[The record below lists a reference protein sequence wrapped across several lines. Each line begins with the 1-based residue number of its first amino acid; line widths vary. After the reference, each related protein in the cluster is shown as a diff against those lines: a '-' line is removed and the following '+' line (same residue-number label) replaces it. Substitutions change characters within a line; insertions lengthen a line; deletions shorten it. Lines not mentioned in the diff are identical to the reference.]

1 MILVQWTFSS
11 DPSLIPWWVGP
22 SRSRKPWGLY
32 WQPLVEQ
39 IANKV
44 NDSIDEAAWLAGTKA
59 DSVLVAVV
67 TPFFSDFE
75 GKVVVLDGTAM
86 VELVVPDEIASSRLL
101 AEVGEYIESKS
112 FEALDKV
119 AKKLK
124 TGPPVRRI
132 VEEPVGGERVV
143 ESDQV
148 SLIGTEYLGDGLLA
162 LVPPQMAGRNF
173 VDAIVQVSEELGE
186 HRLHGWRLFQD
197 DTPESGPGDGS
208 ELFVEL
214 DFRGIDVPALLSV
227 LQYNKENALVVI
239 ARSLEQVGPWLKKI
253 EPLMQG
259 VTLSPILAGRDGSLE
274 WISFRFAETR
284 GKGN

>member
-1 MILVQWTFSS
+1 MVLVQWPSS
-11 DPSLIPWWVGP
+11 YNPSLIPWWVGP
-22 SRSRKPWGLY
+22 SRSRKPGGLY
-32 WQPLVEQ
+32 WQPLMEQ

-44 NDSIDEAAWLAGTKA
+44 NASVDEAAWLAGTKA

-67 TPFFSDFE
+67 TPSFSDFK

-86 VELVVPDEIASSRLL
+86 VELVVPDEIISSRDLT
-101 AEVGEYIESKS
+101 EVGEYLESKT

-119 AKKLK
+119 AKRLK

-132 VEEPVGGERVV
+132 IEEPIESERVV
-143 ESDQV
+143 EADQV
-148 SLIGTEYLGDGLLA
+148 SLIGTEYLRDGLLA
-162 LVPPQMAGRNF
+162 LVPPHVAARNF
-173 VDAIVQVSEELGE
+173 VDTIAQISKELGE

-197 DTPESGPGDGS
+197 DTAEPGPGDGS

-214 DFRGIDVPALLSV
+214 DFRGIDVPARLSV
-227 LQYNKENALVVI
+227 IQRNKENTLVVI
-239 ARSLEQVGPWLKKI
+239 ARSLERVGPWLKKV

-259 VTLSPILAGRDGSLE
+259 VALSPILAGRDGSLE

-284 GKGN
+284 GRGD

>member
-1 MILVQWTFSS
+1 MVLVQWTFSG

-32 WQPLVEQ
+32 WQPLMER
-39 IANKV
+39 IADKV
-44 NDSIDEAAWLAGTKA
+44 NDAIDEAAWLAGTKA
-59 DSVLVAVV
+59 DSVLVAVT
-67 TPFFSDFE
+67 TPSFSDFE

-86 VELVVPDEIASSRLL
+86 VELVVPDEITGSRDL
-101 AEVGEYIESKS
+101 AEVGAYIESKA

-132 VEEPVGGERVV
+132 VEEPAGGEPGV

-148 SLIGTEYLGDGLLA
+148 SLIGAEHLGDGLLA
-162 LVPPQMAGRNF
+162 LVPPHMAARSF
-173 VDAIVQVSEELGE
+173 VDAIAQVSEELGD

-197 DTPESGPGDGS
+197 DPGPASGDDSG
-208 ELFVEL
+208 LFVEL
-214 DFRGIDVPALLSV
+214 DFRGIDVPARLSV
-227 LQYNKENALVVI
+227 VQRNQENALVVI
-239 ARSLEQVGPWLKKI
+239 ARRLEQVGPWLKKV

-284 GKGN
+284 GRRE